1 MIDTGKEM
9 VEELAQK
16 LLEKGEEY
24 AMEEGKELIKDGE
37 EYAIEEGK
45 ELIQEGEQAAENVAK
60 KIEHKVFHDVETAV
74 PCSNEKTLESSSANN
89 ETNKRLI
96 IFGTVFVTS
105 VIVIATTFFLIQR
118 L

>member
-1 MIDTGKEM
+1 MIHTGKEM
-9 VEELAQK
+9 AEELAQK

-24 AMEEGKELIKDGE
+24 A
-37 EYAIEEGK
+37 IEEGK
-45 ELIQEGEQAAENVAK
+45 ELLEDGEKAAENVVK
-60 KIEHKVFHDVETAV
+60 KIEHEVFHDVETAV
-74 PCSNEKTLESSSANN
+74 PCSTEKTLESSAN